1 MYLALIPYKMGLNF
15 IPETNSK
22 DVDIQSYL
30 YTQQSENLS
39 NVELETNYKQLQNQ
53 FQQCEY
59 LKKSS

>member
-1 MYLALIPYKMGLNF
+1 MGLNF